1 MCYKRKGGR
10 SKDQARMRKKILS
23 AILATTIIA
32 SFSMPAFATPDQEV
46 IENQQEYER
55 LTQKIDEIN
64 GEIYALNG
72 QIEPL
77 VETIESNQKQMDDI
91 KVEVTNTEKEIET
104 AKEEIAKTEE
114 LLGKRI
120 RELYKSGGQ
129 SSYIMLLFS
138 ADSFNDLISKIESTS
153 RLVNIDKKMVKE
165 LEDKQDSL
173 NDKITSLDEKDKE
186 LTKVNEETEKSLS
199 EFEAKKAEQEELV
212 AQVQAE
218 QEEFEREFLAV
229 SERTLV
235 QAQFSVIEN
244 SSSSIDDLNSAISQ
258 LRSIRD
264 GQLKSNI
271 VKEEVNAKIEAA
283 KDKVSQLQAA
293 INAANSA
300 SKPNRGDSTVS
311 ATGNAIVDYAYQF
324 LGTPY
329 LWGGTT
335 PSGFD
340 CSGFT
345 QYVFKN
351 AAGVSLP
358 RTTYDQINVGVP
370 VAYEDLQPGDLVF
383 PHTGHVGIYVGGG
396 QMIHAPST
404 GDVVKVSSVYKF
416 YTARRVL

>member
-1 MCYKRKGGR
+1 
-10 SKDQARMRKKILS
+10 MRKRIIS
-23 AILATTIIA
+23 AALAATLVITSA
-32 SFSMPAFATPDQEV
+32 MPAFATPNQEV
-46 IENQQEYER
+46 IENQKKYDE
-55 LTQKIDEIN
+55 LTQKIEDIN
-64 GEIYALNG
+64 DQIYALNG
-72 QIEPL
+72 EIEPL
-77 VETIESNQKQMDDI
+77 VQTIESNNTQMEQI
-91 KVEVTNTEKEIET
+91 KVEVENTQKEIET

-114 LLGKRI
+114 VLGKRV

-138 ADSFNDLISKIESTS
+138 AESFNDLISKIESTS
-153 RLVNIDKKMVKE
+153 RLVKIDKKIVKE
-165 LEDKQDSL
+165 LEEKQDSL
-173 NDKITSLDEKDKE
+173 NDKFTSLDEKNNE
-186 LTKVNEETEKSLS
+186 LTKINEETQKSLS
-199 EFEAKKAEQEELV
+199 ELEVKKDEQETLV

-218 QEEFEREFLAV
+218 QDEFEREFLSV

-235 QAQFSVIEN
+235 QAQYSVIEN
-244 SSSSIDDLNSAISQ
+244 SSSSIGDLNSAISQ

-264 GQLKSNI
+264 GQLKSDI

-283 KDKVSQLQAA
+283 QAKISELQAA
-293 INAANSA
+293 IDAANAA
-300 SKPNRGDSTVS
+300 SKPSRGDSTVS
-311 ATGNAIVDYAYQF
+311 ATGNAVVDYAYKF

-329 LWGGTT
+329 QWGGTT

-358 RTTYDQINVGVP
+358 RTTYDQINVGVA
-370 VAYEDLQPGDLVF
+370 VSYNDLQPGDLVF

-396 QMIHAPST
+396 QMIHSPST

>member
-1 MCYKRKGGR
+1 MKKRII
-10 SKDQARMRKKILS
+10 SAVLAATLVITS
-23 AILATTIIA
+23 AI
-32 SFSMPAFATPDQEV
+32 PAFATPNQEV
-46 IENQQEYER
+46 IENQKKYDE
-55 LTQKIDEIN
+55 LTQKIEDIN
-64 GEIYALNG
+64 DQIYALNG
-72 QIEPL
+72 EIEPL
-77 VETIESNQKQMDDI
+77 VQTIESNNTQMEQI
-91 KVEVTNTEKEIET
+91 KVEVENTQKEIET

-114 LLGKRI
+114 VLGKRV

-138 ADSFNDLISKIESTS
+138 AESFNDLISKIESTS
-153 RLVNIDKKMVKE
+153 RLVSIDKKIVKE
-165 LEDKQDSL
+165 LEEKQDSL
-173 NDKITSLDEKDKE
+173 NDKITSLDEKNNE
-186 LTKVNEETEKSLS
+186 LTKINEETKKSLS
-199 EFEAKKAEQEELV
+199 ELETKKAEQETLV

-218 QEEFEREFLAV
+218 QDEFEREFLSV

-235 QAQFSVIEN
+235 QAQYSVIES

-264 GQLKSNI
+264 GQLKSDI

-283 KDKVSQLQAA
+283 QAKISELQAA
-293 INAANSA
+293 IDAANAA
-300 SKPNRGDSTVS
+300 SKPSRGDSTVS
-311 ATGNAIVDYAYQF
+311 ATGNAIVDYAYKF

-329 LWGGTT
+329 QWGGTT

-358 RTTYDQINVGVP
+358 RTTYDQINVGVA
-370 VAYEDLQPGDLVF
+370 VSYNDLQPGDLVF

-416 YTARRVL
+416 YTARRIL

>member
-1 MCYKRKGGR
+1 
-10 SKDQARMRKKILS
+10 MRKR
-23 AILATTIIA
+23 IIA
-32 SFSMPAFATPDQEV
+32 AALAATLVITSAMPAFATPNQEV
-46 IENQQEYER
+46 IENQKKYDE
-55 LTQKIDEIN
+55 LTQKIEDIN
-64 GEIYALNG
+64 DQIYALNG
-72 QIEPL
+72 EIEPL
-77 VETIESNQKQMDDI
+77 VQTIESNNTQMEQI
-91 KVEVTNTEKEIET
+91 KVEVENTQKEIET

-114 LLGKRI
+114 VLGKRV

-138 ADSFNDLISKIESTS
+138 AESFNDLISKIESTS
-153 RLVNIDKKMVKE
+153 RLVSIDKKIVKE
-165 LEDKQDSL
+165 LEEKQDSL
-173 NDKITSLDEKDKE
+173 NDKITSLDEKNNE
-186 LTKVNEETEKSLS
+186 LTKINEETKKSLS
-199 EFEAKKAEQEELV
+199 ELETKKAEQKTLV

-218 QEEFEREFLAV
+218 QDEFEREFLSV

-235 QAQFSVIEN
+235 QAQYSVIEN

-264 GQLKSNI
+264 GQLKSDI

-283 KDKVSQLQAA
+283 QAKISELQAA
-293 INAANSA
+293 IDAANTA
-300 SKPNRGDSTVS
+300 SKPNRGDLTVS
-311 ATGNAIVDYAYQF
+311 ATGNAIVDYAYKF
-324 LGTPY
+324 LGTKY
-329 LWGGTT
+329 VWGGTT
-335 PSGFD
+335 PDGFD

-358 RTTYDQINVGVP
+358 RTTYDQINVGVA
-370 VAYEDLQPGDLVF
+370 VSYNDLQPGDLVF

-416 YTARRVL
+416 YTARRIL